1 MRARIQ
7 KLRAWNRGIVWCIWR
22 ARTDQVFCC
31 SQARVCVPSCRGA
44 LWEEAALIAFPTSCI
59 RAHAANPKVPA
70 LSKRRQ
76 RPLRRLQRATSNATL
91 CPQRWR
97 LSAVAFFQVLK
108 KSGPKCGE
116 ARLRRLSLM
125 KRAEVTGAHSQRNR
139 LPWWGR
145 RIAR

>member
-1 MRARIQ
+1 MPPEYGNMNAIVDIYSH
-7 KLRAWNRGIVWCIWR
+7 KLY
-22 ARTDQVFCC
+22 T
-31 SQARVCVPSCRGA
+31 
-44 LWEEAALIAFPTSCI
+44 
-59 RAHAANPKVPA
+59 RAHTASPKVPA

-125 KRAEVTGAHSQRNR
+125 KRAEVTGAHSREIGY
-139 LPWWGR
+139 PGR
-145 RIAR
+145 GGG